1 MSSESEIKGTIRHL
15 EYLNTDYA
23 LLHCNSTCNSFKDVN
38 LKYIESG
45 NYQPPVGYS
54 GHERGYS
61 IPLAAVALGASI
73 IEKHLTL
80 DKSQEGTDHKVS
92 LTPDE
97 LSQMVQMMLMF
108 SNR

>member
-1 MSSESEIKGTIRHL
+1 M
-15 EYLNTDYA
+15 
-23 LLHCNSTCNSFKDVN
+23 
-38 LKYIESG
+38 
-45 NYQPPVGYS
+45 GYS

-97 LSQMVQMMLMF
+97 LSQMVQMIADVQQSLG
-108 SNR
+108 SKEVRHISQGDDKQAHLS